1 MGSGPTAARYLSG
14 VIKITT
20 QDRLEMGRWQP
31 GLLGTPAERASAA
44 AARLPNLY
52 GDEAAR
58 SRCIASRGRV
68 AVALRKRVASL
79 SAEELRALPME
90 GSGLE
95 VLMEGVPAP
104 TVADPDPDLS
114 EGESDVDVA

>member
-1 MGSGPTAARYLSG
+1 
-14 VIKITT
+14 
-20 QDRLEMGRWQP
+20 
-31 GLLGTPAERASAA
+31 
-44 AARLPNLY
+44 
-52 GDEAAR
+52 
-58 SRCIASRGRV
+58 
-68 AVALRKRVASL
+68 
-79 SAEELRALPME
+79 ME